1 MRSYLDVLRRL
12 GLAGLGPW
20 TLLQG
25 CASAGAP
32 ARPPASDCPTQSS
45 SAIATGG
52 PSVQAPLPSASAQAA
67 PGAAAKEPRPSEASS
82 TITLSGEVVDE
93 TRTARAVPLPR
104 GTAPLVSV
112 FGTAQ
117 DRVWLLAEDAT
128 LLVANA
134 SGARVV
140 ERRLCQGPHGA
151 RELHVSGSW
160 PVGLSAAH
168 GQVQV
173 VAWAWRKSFASPV
186 SGVFPVRSG
195 RTTQCSTGYG
205 SDAGLPQTDGERLW
219 YRPEEHS
226 AKIVIAGPGDES
238 ALLPLYSQTA
248 ATLLVDAPYRA
259 WLMGGEENYRYN
271 GLVWCALPSVDF
283 SIRALA
289 YDGGGV
295 WAIGSRG
302 EPSPIEPL
310 SRRREALP
318 WPELALFDAV
328 ARFDGKSWARLT
340 LPEDARVTHV
350 AIAAGTWLLGP
361 DAWWR
366 WDGSS
371 LHRAPPAMTQVRG
384 AWGGP
389 DGSLWVAGT
398 MRRTNGTLEGALV
411 HVPGTST

>member
-1 MRSYLDVLRRL
+1 MRSHLDVLRRL
-12 GLAGLGPW
+12 GLAWLGPW
-20 TLLQG
+20 TLLLG
-25 CASAGAP
+25 CATAGAP
-32 ARPPASDCPTQSS
+32 ARPPASECPTPSPPS

-52 PSVQAPLPSASAQAA
+52 PSAQAPLPSASVPAA
-67 PGAAAKEPRPSEASS
+67 PAKETRPSDASS
-82 TITLSGEVVDE
+82 TITLSGEIVDE
-93 TRTARAVPLPR
+93 TRAAHAVPLPR
-104 GTAPLVSV
+104 RTAPLVSV

-117 DRVWLLAEDAT
+117 DRVWLLTEDAT
-128 LLVANA
+128 LLVANG
-134 SGARVV
+134 SGARVA
-140 ERRLCQGPHGA
+140 ERRLCQGPYGA
-151 RELHVSGSW
+151 REFNISGTW

-168 GQVQV
+168 GQVQL
-173 VAWAWRKSFASPV
+173 VAWAWRKSYATPV

-195 RTTQCSTGYG
+195 RATLCSGG
-205 SDAGLPQTDGERLW
+205 QGAGAGLPQTDGERLW

-226 AKIVIAGPGDES
+226 AIIVIAGPGDES
-238 ALLPLYSQTA
+238 ALLPLYSQA
-248 ATLLVDAPYRA
+248 AGTLLVDAPYRA

-271 GLVWCALPSVDF
+271 GLVWRELPSVDF

-289 YDGGGV
+289 YDGADV

-318 WPELALFDAV
+318 WLELALFEAV
-328 ARFDGKSWARLT
+328 ARFDGKSWAKLT
-340 LPEDARVTHV
+340 LPGDARVTHV

-366 WDGSS
+366 WDGSR
-371 LHRAPPAMTQVRG
+371 LHRAPPAMTEVRG

-398 MRRTNGTLEGALV
+398 MRRPNGTLEGALV
-411 HVPGTST
+411 HVPGTSP